1 MPKMGPCYVKSIWH
15 MREIIYRPITKSIN
29 GMEANLQNTILM
41 ETKSLMPNIV
51 FKKI

>member
-1 MPKMGPCYVKSIWH
+1 MLKMGPCYVQLIWH
-15 MREIIYRPITKSIN
+15 MRETFYRPITKSIN

-51 FKKI
+51 LKKI